1 MLKLF
6 DFKDVSVLFLL
17 YHGKMQ
23 SLPKVTISRDIREG
37 WNQLNEKMFKFGK
50 QWMGMAGA
58 AEDWPAGME
67 LKVNIHRRAGTDGQ
81 EDTAFKTEQILTAD
95 TGSVTIMG
103 RTYQVAV
110 NKDSDRI
117 YWFEIREL
125 ENKPGAGAKEW
136 VYYVTEDTIPSGYK
150 DAITIMNRSSG
161 TAGGYVSDLTN
172 NEIHNE
178 GYVINYPID
187 GVELPSAGGYGTG
200 IFTILGMILA
210 AGAGLVLLAGQTG
223 SVTNTSKLRR

>member
-1 MLKLF
+1 M
-6 DFKDVSVLFLL
+6 
-17 YHGKMQ
+17 
-23 SLPKVTISRDIREG
+23 
-37 WNQLNEKMFKFGK
+37 NEKMFKFGK